1 MKKMILTKLTLSG
14 QGKQDAHLSFTNG
27 LNVISGD
34 SDTGKT
40 YAFQCLD
47 YMLGKENPPK
57 DILEAHGYSIIT
69 LEFKVEN
76 ESYKIQRRIGE
87 NKFIVF
93 HNNNTSA
100 LSYKHD
106 PSSTENLSRYLLNI
120 LLESKDNI
128 FVRTNA
134 QKKVRTLSFRDMV
147 HLCLISETDIIAEIS
162 AFQSIQYTEK
172 TVRNSILKYII
183 TGQDDS
189 LLKIEKNTTEET
201 IRRAGVVQFL
211 ERKKIEIE
219 QNISTIE
226 NDERFKLYTENASLN
241 DAIIKIQ
248 MLRKEIASAQHE
260 LTQLNVETSNLNK
273 LCIED
278 EDSISKF
285 KKLEEHYRFEQNKID
300 MLSSY
305 EDFVSQLPQVA
316 CPFCKQPIDHHA
328 LHDEEIKELYE
339 YWSISQQ
346 ELQEKRTEL
355 LRSIKDVED
364 RLRDNLA
371 RLQELTKQRDRLNSE
386 IKNKENE
393 IRSFSESIAQMR
405 ELDEMKNTLKLLRKE
420 LLSVVASIEEYSKK
434 VVKEK
439 ENFSII
445 DSRPYENYCG
455 IIAETLRCWGFAENP
470 QVEFNPNSLDLIID
484 GKSRDTWG
492 KGYRAFIMSA
502 MAVSLMRYCSQY
514 NRLHPGF
521 VIIDSPLVSLKERKK
536 DENSQWIDLYM
547 EKKMIADI
555 LSKDSQNQVIIFEN
569 KDLKFD
575 FDYNYVEYSHESDTL
590 NGFIPK

>member
-14 QGKQDAHLSFTNG
+14 QGKQDASLSFTNG

-40 YAFQCLD
+40 FSFQCLD

-57 DILEAHGYSIIT
+57 DIIEAHGYSIIT

-76 ESYKIQRRIGE
+76 EVYKIQRKIGE
-87 NKFIVF
+87 KKFYVI
-93 HNNNTSA
+93 HNNNYST

-106 PSSTENLSRYLLNI
+106 SNSTKNLSRYLLGI

-134 QKKVRTLSFRDMV
+134 QKKVRTLSFRDLA
-147 HLCLISETDIIAEIS
+147 HLCLISETDIIAELS

-172 TVRNSILKYII
+172 TVKNSILKYII

-189 LLKIEKNTTEET
+189 QMQIEKNAAEET

-211 ERKKIEIE
+211 ERKKTEIE
-219 QNISTIE
+219 RDILTIE
-226 NDERFKLYTENASLN
+226 NDERFKFYIEDSSLN
-241 DAIIKIQ
+241 EAIITIQ
-248 MLRKEIASAQHE
+248 TLRKEISNTQQE
-260 LTQLNVETSNLNK
+260 LTNLNAK
-273 LCIED
+273 ITTLNKACIED
-278 EDSISKF
+278 EANISEF
-285 KKLEEHYRFEQNKID
+285 KKLETHYNAEHKKID
-300 MLSSY
+300 MISSY
-305 EDFVSQLPQVA
+305 ADFISQLPRVA
-316 CPFCKQPIDHHA
+316 CPFCKQPIDNKA
-328 LHDEEIKELYE
+328 LNDDDLEELYE
-339 YWSISQQ
+339 YWDASQHELRDKRSELISAIKDIENRLNKNRT
-346 ELQEKRTEL
+346 ELQELK
-355 LRSIKDVED
+355 
-364 RLRDNLA
+364 N
-371 RLQELTKQRDRLNSE
+371 QRDKINSD
-386 IKNKENE
+386 IKSKEE
-393 IRSFSESIAQMR
+393 QLKLLSENIAQMR
-405 ELDEMKNTLKLLRKE
+405 ELDEMKNTLKLLKKE
-420 LLSVVASIEEYSKK
+420 LLSVSASIEEYSKRIL
-434 VVKEK
+434 KET
-439 ENFSII
+439 EDLTMI
-445 DSRPYENYCG
+445 DNSQYENYCS
-455 IIAETLRCWGFAENP
+455 IISETLRCWGFADNP
-470 QVEFNPNSLDLIID
+470 QVVFNPNTLDLIID

-502 MAVSLMRYCSQY
+502 MAISLMRYCMKY

-536 DENSQWIDLYM
+536 DTNNQWIDLYM

-555 LSKDSQNQVIIFEN
+555 LDKDSQNQVIIFEN

-575 FDYNYVEYSHESDTL
+575 FDYNYIEYNHEGDAL